1 MPKAGTGWPMKKES
15 AWQTIL
21 SGHSNMIS
29 PAICFPVRVLV
40 VPSQKISFTD
50 ELGFCWKHGETAFP
64 IRERSEQG
72 RGRYIRAEMG
82 LSLGVGLGRQDGGV
96 FIYKRGRD

>member
-1 MPKAGTGWPMKKES
+1 MLKAGTGWPMKNES

-40 VPSQKISFTD
+40 VPSQKISFTE
-50 ELGFCWKHGETAFP
+50 ELGFGLKHGETAFP
-64 IRERSEQG
+64 MGERERKKKKK
-72 RGRYIRAEMG
+72 MG
-82 LSLGVGLGRQDGGV
+82 YYRWVFVG
-96 FIYKRGRD
+96 

>member
-50 ELGFCWKHGETAFP
+50 ELGLRWKHGETAFP
-64 IRERSEQG
+64 IRERREIEEDISEQ
-72 RGRYIRAEMG
+72 RSMG
-82 LSLGVGLGRQDGGV
+82 LSLGVG
-96 FIYKRGRD
+96 